1 MTFPALTF
9 DTAYFHHVC
18 IYVLYAAGVLLTFVL
33 IERLVYYVLL
43 NMRANQL
50 VKVVS
55 GTAAKPEAILQRRDL
70 LSRGLAVYIA
80 AVKNPTMS
88 RNGLEDLSAATF
100 ISVSSRI
107 GARLWILD
115 TIVTAA
121 PLLGLFGT
129 ILGIMDTFHA
139 LSGGGISDPAAV
151 SRGIAD
157 ALLATAIGIGVA
169 LYGLVGHNILHRY
182 ADHLTEEFKGL
193 ILSSHALANQEEA
206 IPARRHEPSAIG
218 QQFGHA
224 APGLIPHSPEAAF

>member
-1 MTFPALTF
+1 MKLSF

-18 IYVLYAAGVLLTFVL
+18 IYVLYGMAVLLAFV
-33 IERLVYYVLL
+33 IVERLVYYMLL
-43 NMRANQL
+43 NVRAAGL
-50 VKVVS
+50 VKVVTGS
-55 GTAAKPEAILQRRDL
+55 KVVGADTILARRDL
-70 LSRGLAVYIA
+70 LSSSLARYLEA
-80 AVKNPTMS
+80 AKNPSSS
-88 RNGLEDLSAATF
+88 RSWLEDLSAALF
-100 ISVSSRI
+100 IKVSGRI

-169 LYGLVGHNILHRY
+169 LFGLVGHNILHRY
-182 ADHLTEEFKGL
+182 ADHLTEDFKRMILASHGL
-193 ILSSHALANQEEA
+193 SLHTVAAQ
-206 IPARRHEPSAIG
+206 ARPGDLHSIG
-218 QQFGHA
+218 QSLGHA
-224 APGLIPHSPEAAF
+224 SAAE